1 MAAGWNDTEASFSE
15 GPGPPYTH
23 THTYLHARTCPPLVR
38 RGLCSPPLAQPGL
51 RGPLSSREGQ
61 VSLGG
66 TAVGNLLG
74 SCSSTRGPPHPLLPG
89 GSSEPRTV
97 GHQSARLKFLLPT
110 SPPGTR
116 GVWGLLTDPPG
127 LSQATRPHRPHRPP
141 CETGNSA
148 QAHEVVQILFGAAP
162 ERGRGRGSL

>member
-1 MAAGWNDTEASFSE
+1 MTQS
-15 GPGPPYTH
+15 PPSQRARDPRTH
-23 THTYLHARTCPPLVR
+23 THISTRSHVPT
-38 RGLCSPPLAQPGL
+38 
-51 RGPLSSREGQ
+51 RGPQRALFPTSCPAWPEGPSVFQ
-61 VSLGG
+61 GGAGVSWGHRCRQPLGK
-66 TAVGNLLG
+66 LLIHE
-74 SCSSTRGPPHPLLPG
+74 GPPHPLLPG

-97 GHQSARLKFLLPT
+97 GHHSARLKFLLHA

-127 LSQATRPHRPHRPP
+127 LPQATRPHRPHCPP
-141 CETGNSA
+141 CETSNSA